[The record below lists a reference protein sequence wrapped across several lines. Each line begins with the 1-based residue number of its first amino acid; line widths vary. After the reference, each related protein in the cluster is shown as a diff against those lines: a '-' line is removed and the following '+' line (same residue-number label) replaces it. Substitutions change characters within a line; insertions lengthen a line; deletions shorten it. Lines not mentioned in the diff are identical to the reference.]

1 MFRVIESR
9 IFLIDRMSLFSQ
21 YMSPIQV
28 KSLVVYQQTMWQMA
42 SDFDTVM
49 NTKREVLDK
58 INSLGTTTLQ
68 REIQILL
75 SKDPWNK
82 N

>member
-1 MFRVIESR
+1 
-9 IFLIDRMSLFSQ
+9 
-21 YMSPIQV
+21 
-28 KSLVVYQQTMWQMA
+28 MA